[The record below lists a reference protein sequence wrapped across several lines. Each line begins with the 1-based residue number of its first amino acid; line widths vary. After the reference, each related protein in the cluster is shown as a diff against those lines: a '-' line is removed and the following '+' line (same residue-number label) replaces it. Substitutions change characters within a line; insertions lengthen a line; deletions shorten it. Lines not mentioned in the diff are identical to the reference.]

1 MPFPGL
7 CVIISELYFLGL
19 PSDKLLV
26 YVFVSANQMC
36 RDELESVN
44 KQSEIVVDQGRPR
57 LLASMAV
64 NASVFEGTAE
74 A

>member
-1 MPFPGL
+1 MSLYLPIK
-7 CVIISELYFLGL
+7 CV
-19 PSDKLLV
+19 V
-26 YVFVSANQMC
+26 MN
-36 RDELESVN
+36 LESVN
-44 KQSEIVVDQGRPR
+44 EQSEMVTDQGRPC